1 MKHEMEK
8 HRVVTFLTRE
18 EIDFL
23 DKLGKDAL
31 FSSGL
36 KLSRTRIIE
45 DMVELLSKAQ
55 LSCMNI
61 KTDEQLEMVMLRAMK
76 ELCEKYK
83 QSKAGNT

>member
-45 DMVELLSKAQ
+45 DLVELLSKSQ
-55 LSCMNI
+55 LDCKMI
-61 KTDEQLEMVMLRAMK
+61 KTDEDLERVMLQAMK
-76 ELCEKYK
+76 ELYEKYR
-83 QSKAGNT
+83 QSKVE

>member
-45 DMVELLSKAQ
+45 DMVELLSKTQ
-55 LSCMNI
+55 LSCMSI
-61 KTDEQLEMVMLRAMK
+61 KTDEELEMVMLEAMK
-76 ELCEKYK
+76 SLYEKYK
-83 QSKAGNT
+83 ESKKD

>member
-1 MKHEMEK
+1 MKQEMEK

-45 DMVELLSKAQ
+45 DLVELLSKSQ
-55 LSCMNI
+55 LDCKMI
-61 KTDEQLEMVMLRAMK
+61 RTDEDLERVMLQAMK
-76 ELCEKYK
+76 NLYEQYK
-83 QSKAGNT
+83 QSKAE

>member
-1 MKHEMEK
+1 MRHEMEK

-45 DMVELLSKAQ
+45 DLVELLSKSQ
-55 LSCMNI
+55 LSCMSI
-61 KTDEQLEMVMLRAMK
+61 QTDEELEMIMLEAMK
-76 ELCEKYK
+76 NLYEKYK
-83 QSKAGNT
+83 QAKME